1 MISIKLNYQNF
12 MLLNDPELSFPTHVP
27 LDWVQYHYYAIAAS
41 EEDFTT
47 KKSESHFRVTGHT
60 PRIHMKEDVELYRI
74 PKNGILVGERH
85 VSVREL
91 MSAEKF
97 YTKTRNRFM
106 TIV

>member
-1 MISIKLNYQNF
+1 
-12 MLLNDPELSFPTHVP
+12 
-27 LDWVQYHYYAIAAS
+27 
-41 EEDFTT
+41 
-47 KKSESHFRVTGHT
+47 
-60 PRIHMKEDVELYRI
+60 MKEDVELYRI

-85 VSVREL
+85 MSVREL